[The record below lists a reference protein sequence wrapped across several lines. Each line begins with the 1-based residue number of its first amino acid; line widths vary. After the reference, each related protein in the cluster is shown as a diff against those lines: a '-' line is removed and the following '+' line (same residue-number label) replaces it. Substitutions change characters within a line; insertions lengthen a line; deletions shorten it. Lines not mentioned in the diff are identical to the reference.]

1 MNAFSGLLLELVV
14 HTILLGVFIVLRASP
29 QIAGS
34 PLMTV
39 LGFVVLGT
47 TFTLMQRLLSTR
59 LAPPQRSL
67 HATDE
72 GRRELLWRA
81 SNHKTRLLEHPGWP
95 SWTLNLYRYATFI
108 LGVAAVLVAFVYIT
122 QNSEALTF
130 AVVPIMAGG
139 IALAASLP
147 LLIARTVFE
156 RWGLAHPEKV
166 TELLTTPEAR
176 DAVRSAS
183 S

>member
-14 HTILLGVFIVLRASP
+14 HTILLGVYVVLRASP
-29 QIAGS
+29 QIADS
-34 PLMTV
+34 PLMTI
-39 LGFVVLGT
+39 LGFVILGT
-47 TFTLMQRLLSTR
+47 TFALMQRLLSAR

-67 HATDE
+67 DATGE

-81 SNHKTRLLEHPGWP
+81 SNHKTRLLELPGWP
-95 SWTLNLYRYATFI
+95 SWTLNLYRYATFV
-108 LGVAAVLVAFVYIT
+108 LGVAAVLAAVIYIA
-122 QNSEALTF
+122 QYSEALTF
-130 AVVPIMAGG
+130 AVVPVIAGV

-147 LLIARTVFE
+147 LLVARTVFE
-156 RWGLAHPEKV
+156 RWGVAHPEKV
-166 TELLTTPEAR
+166 TELLMTPEAR